1 MDEAD
6 RQAVRGT
13 GFGVTI
19 QAAMSISAFHSGVL
33 RLGGLLRFSEL
44 PFLVC
49 QMGMLIL
56 IS

>member
-19 QAAMSISAFHSGVL
+19 QAAISISAFHSGVL